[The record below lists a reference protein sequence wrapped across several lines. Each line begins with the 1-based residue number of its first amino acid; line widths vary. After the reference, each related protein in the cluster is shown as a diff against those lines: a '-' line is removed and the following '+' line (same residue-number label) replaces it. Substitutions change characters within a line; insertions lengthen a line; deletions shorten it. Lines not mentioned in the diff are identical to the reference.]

1 MSVLEVGTGVV
12 AFDRELY
19 AYSGLVDF
27 SAGGTGDERIALD
40 FTSPN
45 GYYRCAVAL
54 NIDSG
59 SWADADILGSIM
71 RLNGQNIYLNKF
83 AITPQ
88 TLGQAQLLSPFSV
101 ILPPNTRVKF
111 IFQFTSGTAM
121 VGSGAVVLTGRQ
133 VGHA

>member
-1 MSVLEVGTGVV
+1 MSVLEVGTVVV
-12 AFDRELY
+12 AFEKELY

-40 FTSPN
+40 FTSPQ
-45 GYYRCAVAL
+45 GYFKCDVAV
-54 NIDSG
+54 NMDSG
-59 SWADADILGSIM
+59 SWADADILGTIM

-88 TLGQAQLLSPFSV
+88 TLGQAQLVSPFRI

-111 IFQFTSGTAM
+111 IFQFSSGTAM
-121 VGSGAVVLTGRQ
+121 VGSGAVVLTGREI
-133 VGHA
+133 GRA